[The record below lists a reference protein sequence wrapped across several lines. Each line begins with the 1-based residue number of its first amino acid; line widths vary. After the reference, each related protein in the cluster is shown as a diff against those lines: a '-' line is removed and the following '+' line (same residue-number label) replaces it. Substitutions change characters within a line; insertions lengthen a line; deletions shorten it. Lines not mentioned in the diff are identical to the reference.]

1 MSNEKDLKSPTA
13 LKEEQTLQFWQ
24 SIDAFKK
31 TIEKDAPKGEYV
43 FFDGPPF
50 ATGTPHYG
58 HLLASAI
65 KDAIPRYKTMNGFR
79 VLRKWGWDCHG
90 LPIENIV
97 EKDLGISGK
106 KQIEELGLEKF
117 NTHARSKVMTYA
129 SEWKKTIERMARWVD
144 FDNSYKTMDN
154 TYIESVWWGLKQ
166 LHEQNKIYES
176 VKVLMYCP
184 RCETPLSN
192 AEVAMDNSYKD
203 ITDISVYV
211 KFELVG
217 EENTFILVWTTTPW
231 TLPGNVALAV
241 GEEIDYMKVKIQK
254 SKVENTTQNFNADA
268 VYVLAKSRLE
278 VLKNYEYE
286 VVGEVKGSELV
297 GKSYE
302 PIFDYYK
309 NLPVETVQSGTSFS
323 TGIKNKENGWKIYA
337 GDFVTTT
344 DGTGVVHI
352 APAFGE
358 DDLRL
363 AKTNNLPII
372 HHVDGT
378 GKFVGDVID
387 FAGQLV
393 KPKDTKEES
402 TKHQS
407 ADIEIIKWLAHNGK
421 LFEKQ
426 KIIHSY
432 PHCYRCETPI
442 YYYAIP
448 AWFIEIQSSKETF
461 LKLNE
466 KVNWIPGH
474 LKEGRFKNVMENAP
488 DWNISR
494 NRFWATP
501 LPFWKCDSCKK
512 VEVLGS
518 TGELKER
525 VKHGIASLTLMRHGE
540 SEKNI
545 LGIFDDSI
553 DKCPL
558 TEKGEQ
564 QAKNA
569 VESLKEKKIDVIYC
583 SPVLRAKETA
593 EIVAKELGL
602 SVIVENCLKEIDSG
616 VWDGNKIDDL
626 SQNHGRAKYNEL
638 PIDEFY
644 KAKRGETGESWQDA
658 EMRMQKSIEKITR
671 ENDGKNILI
680 VSHQGPLIYLM
691 RALKDLD
698 LEQTGKLF
706 ETSFDYAQSLSLYV
720 DTKRNKEF
728 DSHRPYIDAF
738 TWTCSCGGEF
748 KRIPEVIDCWFESAS
763 MPYASQHFPFENKD
777 FFKTH
782 FPADFIAE
790 YIAQTRTWFYYTHAV
805 SAMLF
810 GDIAFKNVV
819 TTGTVLAED
828 GQKMSKSKNNFP
840 DPWIMFDKY
849 GADAVRFYLLSS
861 PLMRSEDLNF
871 AEREVDEIH
880 KKIILRMRN
889 VLSFYEMYKRE
900 NAEINSDSKNILD
913 RWIIE
918 RLKEV
923 YLTVTSGMEGYE
935 IDRALKAIMPFVDD
949 LSTWYLRRSRDRMK
963 EEGEDAIAAVSTL
976 RYVIKYFSQ
985 IIAPVMP
992 YLAEELYQG
1001 VKTEISEQSVHF
1013 TSWPDL
1019 SDSLGKKI
1027 KDFVSKN
1034 TLIEDMLKVREIV
1047 SFALE
1052 ARSAAGIKVK
1062 QPLAMLAVKD
1072 AGHLLE
1078 EGGYISLIRDEVN
1091 IKEVVSQSD
1100 RETPVWLDTNITPE
1114 LKEEGDYREL
1124 LRAIQDLRKKSG
1136 LTPKDRP
1143 ALHVSCDA
1151 PSRDFLEKFKEQL
1164 SKAASLLSI
1173 EYKEN
1178 EGEEIFAGD
1187 KKFIVAVSL

>member
-1 MSNEKDLKSPTA
+1 MSNENPLKSPTA
-13 LKEEQTLQFWQ
+13 LKEEQTLQFWRD
-24 SIDAFKK
+24 IDAFKK
-31 TIEKDAPKGEYV
+31 TIEKEAPKGEYV

-117 NTHARSKVMTYA
+117 NAHARSKVMTYA

-166 LHEQNKIYES
+166 LHDQGKIYES

-211 KFELVG
+211 KFKLLE
-217 EENTFILVWTTTPW
+217 EENTYILAWTTTPW

-241 GEEIDYMKVKIQK
+241 GSDISYIKIKNLK
-254 SKVENTTQNFNADA
+254 SKVENASQNVVADA
-268 VYVLAKSRLE
+268 VYVIAKERAQE

-286 VVGEVKGSELV
+286 VVGEIKGSELA

-309 NLPVETVQSGTSFS
+309 NTDL
-323 TGIKNKENGWKIYA
+323 KNKENGWKIHA

-363 AKTNNLPII
+363 AKANNLPII

-378 GKFVGDVID
+378 GKFVGEVTD

-393 KPKDTKEES
+393 KPKDTKEEP

-448 AWFIEIQSSKETF
+448 AWFVEIQSSKEKF

-466 KVNWIPGH
+466 KINWIPGH

-501 LPFWKCDSCKK
+501 LPFWKNDETGE

-518 TGELKER
+518 ADDIRKRTKSTNKYF
-525 VKHGIASLTLMRHGE
+525 VMRHGE
-540 SEKNI
+540 GDHNLKNI
-545 LGIFDDSI
+545 MSSKVDN
-553 DKCPL
+553 PHHL
-558 TEKGEQ
+558 TEKGKSE
-564 QAKNA
+564 AR
-569 VESLKEKKIDVIYC
+569 ESAEKLKDRKITKIIV
-583 SPVLRAKETA
+583 SPFVRTLETA
-593 EIVAKELGL
+593 EIAASVLGIKKEN
-602 SVIVENCLKEIDSG
+602 IEIDNRLKEVDFGDFNLQDFSVFDSYYT
-616 VWDGNKIDDL
+616 
-626 SQNHGRAKYNEL
+626 SQEERFEKRMPNGECFNDVRIRAGEILYETDSKFK
-638 PIDEFY
+638 DENILFVTHAAPAWALMSVALGAS
-644 KAKRGETGESWQDA
+644 KTEALEIWRRKEFKKTGEF
-658 EMRMQKSIEKITR
+658 
-671 ENDGKNILI
+671 
-680 VSHQGPLIYLM
+680 V
-691 RALKDLD
+691 
-698 LEQTGKLF
+698 
-706 ETSFDYAQSLSLYV
+706 
-720 DTKRNKEF
+720 EF
-728 DSHRPYIDAF
+728 DFAPIPHNALYELDFHRPYIDAI
-738 TWTCSCGGEF
+738 TYPSSSGKGIM
-748 KRIPEVIDCWFESAS
+748 KRVPEVIDCWFESAS

-889 VLSFYEMYKRE
+889 VLSFYDMYKRE
-900 NAEINSDSKNILD
+900 GADIKGDSKNILD

-918 RLKEV
+918 RLKQT
-923 YLTVTSGMEGYE
+923 YADVTGGMEAYE
-935 IDRALKAIMPFVDD
+935 IDRALKAVMPFVDD

-963 EEGEDAIAAVSTL
+963 DEGEDSNAAVSTL
-976 RYVIKYFSQ
+976 RYVIKNFAQ
-985 IIAPVMP
+985 MIAPAMP

-1001 VKTEISEQSVHF
+1001 VKAESDEKSVHF
-1013 TSWPDL
+1013 TVWPDL
-1019 SDSLGKKI
+1019 SDSIGEKM
-1027 KDFVSKN
+1027 KDFISKD
-1034 TLIEDMLKVREIV
+1034 TILEDMAKVREIV

-1052 ARSAAGIKVK
+1052 ARSAANIKVK
-1062 QPLAMLAVKD
+1062 QPLSMLAVKD
-1072 AGHLLE
+1072 ADHILE
-1078 EGGYISLIRDEVN
+1078 EGGYVTLIRDEVN
-1091 IKEVVSQSD
+1091 VKEVIGQSH
-1100 RETPVWLDTNITPE
+1100 RETPVWLDKNITPE

-1124 LRAIQDLRKKSG
+1124 LRAIQDLRKKKNLKPQDKVG
-1136 LTPKDRP
+1136 LRIDTDENGKKI
-1143 ALHVSCDA
+1143 A
-1151 PSRDFLEKFKEQL
+1151 EKFKEEI
-1164 SKAASLLSI
+1164 KKTAGI
-1173 EYKEN
+1173 EKIEFTDLEN
-1178 EGEEIFAGD
+1178 VEKIKAGD
-1187 KKFIVAVSL
+1187 FLFGLDFSI